1 MKLNEILN
9 PPLPALYQ
17 PPLDEQRSYPMY
29 LRARHFR
36 AIAIGCM
43 FGGTFVGDHAGSQTG
58 VDTTPFMKLSA
69 TTIGTYS
76 GGVEQLCGRDAVAF
90 SPTGRFLVFTDSEL
104 LPYSLVPRSR
114 SFLTLDTRCVRDH
127 GLADRCFFSGEGF
140 DGARPVSWGERDATL
155 FVVENRKTLVALDFG
170 NDGTTA
176 RFAGRAELSRGAAIT
191 LTTSGTIKSRT
202 ADIEAIRL
210 ASAYFS
216 ANAQD
221 APRSL
226 ILKTDLWADG
236 TVTAVSFDPDT
247 LDASAFSARGRRSI
261 PLSRAFLKRATLSR
275 TQSGA
280 AVLSDLGWTAAEAP
294 KGWRERRSRPFA
306 QPVASARD
314 DRLLGYFS
322 PTRVTSANGHDLA
335 PLAAAVSRA
344 RSEDPG
350 LELVAAAA
358 DPAGDHVALLRTAFR
373 GYRLTGRAG
382 GRPIEYRCDRAQP
395 SPTRLAVGTIGATDR
410 PLAFVRIDPPT
421 PRGVAVVFQGGP
433 SNIATDAIRLSATR
447 SYLTHGWSVILP
459 NYSGSAGSGVDTAT
473 RLRRDGVHAFAR
485 DAATLRRYLDRAFPG
500 RPLIVHGESF
510 GALPAM
516 ALEAVVGARRG
527 GFLAGVPY
535 LRSRPP
541 EQWVD
546 NDSPF
551 DTVNIAY
558 QRQWEAATIGVTDAN
573 RNQFNRAIATLANQR
588 NSRRPA
594 LFIFGS
600 WDRSSIPDDIPPPL
614 RPNSQ
619 RRIIKATHKLALL
632 HPMADEILEKW
643 IDERSQ

>member
-1 MKLNEILN
+1 MSLAGRSWRKALEAVARARRGGFLASFPYLRSRPPEQWVDNEPPFDTVSIAHQHTQRSERLDRPGLSCSPGMKLNEILN

-191 LTTSGTIKSRT
+191 LTTSGTTKSRT

-280 AVLSDLGWTAAEAP
+280 AVLSDLGWTAAEAQKDGE
-294 KGWRERRSRPFA
+294 KGGPAHSRNRWRAPGMIGSSAIFLQPGSHRPTGMTSLPSRPLSLGHA
-306 QPVASARD
+306 RRIRAWNSWPPRRILPETMSRCSARHFGGIGS
-314 DRLLGYFS
+314 LAA
-322 PTRVTSANGHDLA
+322 RVAVRSNIGAIARSLPPRALPLERSAPPIA
-335 PLAAAVSRA
+335 PLRSCALIRRRPGALRSSSRA
-344 RSEDPG
+344 
-350 LELVAAAA
+350 A
-358 DPAGDHVALLRTAFR
+358 HRT
-373 GYRLTGRAG
+373 
-382 GRPIEYRCDRAQP
+382 
-395 SPTRLAVGTIGATDR
+395 SPR
-410 PLAFVRIDPPT
+410 
-421 PRGVAVVFQGGP
+421 
-433 SNIATDAIRLSATR
+433 TR
-447 SYLTHGWSVILP
+447 SAS
-459 NYSGSAGSGVDTAT
+459 
-473 RLRRDGVHAFAR
+473 
-485 DAATLRRYLDRAFPG
+485 
-500 RPLIVHGESF
+500 
-510 GALPAM
+510 
-516 ALEAVVGARRG
+516 
-527 GFLAGVPY
+527 
-535 LRSRPP
+535 
-541 EQWVD
+541 
-546 NDSPF
+546 
-551 DTVNIAY
+551 
-558 QRQWEAATIGVTDAN
+558 
-573 RNQFNRAIATLANQR
+573 
-588 NSRRPA
+588 
-594 LFIFGS
+594 
-600 WDRSSIPDDIPPPL
+600 PPPGA
-614 RPNSQ
+614 
-619 RRIIKATHKLALL
+619 I
-632 HPMADEILEKW
+632 
-643 IDERSQ
+643 